1 MINLFNVFRALLSVV
16 ALSAVVTTSAQQ
28 PALPPVIKI
37 IVPFAAGASTDVIA
51 RALVAQLG
59 PKLGTTVIVENR
71 PGASGFIGASAVAKA
86 PRDGSMLLF
95 TSVSMIS
102 AATTNKN
109 VPIDVLSDLVA
120 VAVPGEGPLVIAVP
134 ASSPIKTPAD
144 LLAAARA
151 KPDTITHGTAGVGTI
166 AHMAAELLNESAKI
180 QLRHIPY
187 KGASLAVTDMLGGN
201 IDLMLAVKSTFGG
214 QVSAGKF
221 RLVAVTS
228 REPSPAFPGVP
239 TVASVVP
246 GYDVSLFTTLYAP
259 AGTPAALVLRLNQA
273 VNEIAKSKEM
283 TELML
288 SDGALP
294 LTLTPEQAAA
304 KVRAS
309 YAMWKKLAAEKNI
322 VTE

>member
-1 MINLFNVFRALLSVV
+1 MLKTFRAFLSI
-16 ALSAVVTTSAQQ
+16 AAVLFAAQAGAQQ
-28 PALPPVIKI
+28 PAMPALIKI
-37 IVPFAAGASTDVIA
+37 VVPFAAGASTDVIA
-51 RALVAQLG
+51 RTLAAQLG

-102 AATTNKN
+102 AATTMKN
-109 VPIDVLSDLVA
+109 VPIDVTKDLVPIA
-120 VAVPGEGPLVIAVP
+120 IPGEGPLVFAVP
-134 ASSPIKTPAD
+134 ANSPLKSPAD
-144 LLAAARA
+144 LVAAARA
-151 KPDTITHGTAGVGTI
+151 KPDTITHGTGGVGTI
-166 AHMAAELLNESAKI
+166 AHMAAELLNDAAKI
-180 QLRHIPY
+180 QLKHIPY

-201 IDLMLAVKSTFGG
+201 IDMMIAVKSTFGAN
-214 QVSAGKF
+214 VSAGKF
-221 RLVAVTS
+221 RLIAVTS

-246 GYDVSLFTTLYAP
+246 GYEVSLFTTLYAP
-259 AGTPAALVLRLNQA
+259 AGTPAPVVQRINQA

-294 LTLTPEQAAA
+294 LTVTPEQAAA
-304 KVRAS
+304 KVRDA
-309 YAMWKKLAAEKNI
+309 YATWKKVAAAKNI

>member
-1 MINLFNVFRALLSVV
+1 MSRSFRKLLFIVAALVS
-16 ALSAVVTTSAQQ
+16 ASAVAQQ
-28 PALPPVIKI
+28 PTFPPLVRLV
-37 IVPFAAGASTDVIA
+37 VPFAPGASTDVIA

-71 PGASGFIGASAVAKA
+71 PGASGFIGSAAVAKG

-102 AATTNKN
+102 AATTMKN
-109 VPIDVLSDLVA
+109 VPIDVLTDLVP
-120 VAVPGEGPLVIAVP
+120 VAIPGEGPLVIAVP
-134 ASSPIKTPAD
+134 MSSPIKTPAD

-166 AHMAAELLNESAKI
+166 AHMSAELLNDAAKI

-201 IDLMLAVKSTFGG
+201 IDMMIAVKSTFGPH
-214 QVSAGKF
+214 VSAGKF
-221 RLVAVTS
+221 KLVAITS

-239 TVASVVP
+239 TLASVVP
-246 GYDVSLFTTLYAP
+246 GYEVSLFTTLYAP
-259 AGTPAALVLRLNQA
+259 AGTPAPIVQRLNQA
-273 VNEIAKSKEM
+273 VNEIARSKEL

-288 SDGALP
+288 SDAAVP
-294 LTLTPEQAAA
+294 LTVTPEQAAA
-304 KVRAS
+304 KVRES
-309 YAMWKKLAAEKNI
+309 YAMWKKLASAKNI

>member
-1 MINLFNVFRALLSVV
+1 MPRSLRPLLFLIALLAAV
-16 ALSAVVTTSAQQ
+16 SAGAQQ
-28 PALPPVIKI
+28 PALPHLVRIV
-37 IVPFAAGASTDVIA
+37 VPFAPGASTDVIA
-51 RALVAQLG
+51 RQMAAQLG

-71 PGASGFIGASAVAKA
+71 PGASGFIGASAVAKG
-86 PRDGSMLLF
+86 PHDGSMLLF

-102 AATTNKN
+102 AATTTRN
-109 VPIDVLSDLVA
+109 VPVDVLKDLVPI
-120 VAVPGEGPLVIAVP
+120 AVPGEGPLVIAVP
-134 ASSPIKTPAD
+134 ASSPIKTPSD
-144 LLAAARA
+144 LVAAARA
-151 KPDTITHGTAGVGTI
+151 KPDVITHGTAGVGTI
-166 AHMAAELLNESAKI
+166 AHMAAELLNDAAKI

-201 IDLMLAVKSTFGG
+201 IDLMIAVKSTFGS
-214 QVSAGKF
+214 QVSAGKL

-259 AGTPAALVLRLNQA
+259 AGTPVALVQRLNHA

-294 LTLTPEQAAA
+294 LTLTPEQSAA
-304 KVRAS
+304 KVRDS
-309 YAMWKKLAAEKNI
+309 YAMWKKLATAKNI